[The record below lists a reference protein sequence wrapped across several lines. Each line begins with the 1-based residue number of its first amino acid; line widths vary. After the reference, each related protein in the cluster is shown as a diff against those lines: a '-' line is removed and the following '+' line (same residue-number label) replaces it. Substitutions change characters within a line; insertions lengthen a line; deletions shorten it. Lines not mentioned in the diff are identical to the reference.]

1 MQVRLS
7 TGTAMNTGF
16 RLRDFDISE
25 ETGFVPPSPPLACLP
40 EYFAPW
46 EVLARN
52 LPALIREKSIRQAVH
67 ELPPLQF
74 SKETLTSERE
84 WQRAYV
90 LLTFLAQAY
99 MWVYGERGLP
109 DRVPQILA
117 VPLCTVADRLGVPPM
132 LCYPASVLHNWGV
145 RDLKGALDSS
155 NLHALTTFT
164 GSSDESWFYTTHVR
178 VEIAAVPG
186 LKGVAQAC
194 SLMATG
200 QNTLLCECLSDV
212 QKSLEGMRKA
222 LKTMYEHCNPTTYFV
237 QVRQFQAGLNGL
249 NILSQGI
256 LYEGVDSKPRKY
268 HGTSAAQSAA
278 VQTFDIFLGAEHT
291 GNDAKFLEVMR
302 GYMLPRHRD
311 FLKVLT
317 MLPMSVRQ
325 YVTHSKDHELV
336 MSYNAAVE
344 ALADFRSEH
353 IILATRYI
361 LMQKS
366 YSVNASLD
374 AKGTGGTDFIHF
386 LKNVRDDTLALK
398 VSQ

>member
-1 MQVRLS
+1 MQDGEL
-7 TGTAMNTGF
+7 

-25 ETGFVPPSPPLACLP
+25 ETGFVPSSPPLACLP
-40 EYFAPW
+40 EYFSCW

-52 LPALIREKSIRQAVH
+52 LPALIRERRIRQAVL
-67 ELPPLQF
+67 ELPSLQF
-74 SKETLTSERE
+74 SKETLVSERE

-90 LLTFLAQAY
+90 VLTFLAQAY
-99 MWVYGERGLP
+99 VWVDGEGGLS

-117 VPLCTVADRLGVPPM
+117 VPLCTVADKLGVLPM
-132 LCYPASVLHNWGV
+132 LCYPASVLYNWAV
-145 RDLKGALDSS
+145 RDSKGALDRF

-186 LKGVAQAC
+186 LKAVARAY

-200 QNTLLCECLSDV
+200 QNVLLSECLSDV
-212 QKSLEGMRKA
+212 RKSLEGMRQA
-222 LKTMYEHCNPTTYFV
+222 LKTMYEHCDPTTYFV
-237 QVRQFQAGLNGL
+237 EVRQFQAGSNGL
-249 NILSQGI
+249 SVLSQGI
-256 LYEGVDSKPRKY
+256 LFEGVDSKPRKF

-278 VQTFDIFLGAEHT
+278 VQTLDIFLGANHT
-291 GNDAKFLEVMR
+291 GNDANFLEVMR
-302 GYMLPRHRD
+302 DYMLPRHRA
-311 FLKVLT
+311 FLKVLSS
-317 MLPMSVRQ
+317 LRMSVRQ
-325 YVTHSKDHELV
+325 YVTDSKDRELV

-353 IILATRYI
+353 VVLATRYI
-361 LMQKS
+361 LLQKS

-374 AKGTGGTDFIHF
+374 TKGTGGTDFMHF

-398 VSQ
+398 IL